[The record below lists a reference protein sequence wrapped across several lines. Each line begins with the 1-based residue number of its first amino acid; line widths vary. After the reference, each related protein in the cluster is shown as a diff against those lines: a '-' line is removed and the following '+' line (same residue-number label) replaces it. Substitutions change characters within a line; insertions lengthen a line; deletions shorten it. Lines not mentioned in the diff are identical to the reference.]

1 MKPQTLFVLVSL
13 IGMLLTPQQIE
24 GVLDDEAVQANG
36 NIGLLVSLIL
46 LISKFNCSHK
56 GCLLKYDILSL

>member
-1 MKPQTLFVLVSL
+1 MKHQTIFVIVSL
-13 IGMLLTPQQIE
+13 IGMFLSL
-24 GVLDDEAVQANG
+24 GVLGDEAVQANG

>member
-1 MKPQTLFVLVSL
+1 MKHQTIFVIVSL
-13 IGMLLTPQQIE
+13 IGMFLSLQQVE
-24 GVLDDEAVQANG
+24 GVLGDEAVQANG